1 MGAKRIAY
9 RTGRMARP
17 MPAMMPPN
25 SGSGDGGRRPRTS
38 QTIIQRLRATTPPPS
53 RARIKPSTIRM
64 VVIDALEG
72 EFVRP
77 TAWRSPATGRP
88 RPTISQ
94 RLVRRPFDDIV
105 IVAIRGI

>member
-1 MGAKRIAY
+1 
-9 RTGRMARP
+9 
-17 MPAMMPPN
+17 
-25 SGSGDGGRRPRTS
+25 
-38 QTIIQRLRATTPPPS
+38 
-53 RARIKPSTIRM
+53 M